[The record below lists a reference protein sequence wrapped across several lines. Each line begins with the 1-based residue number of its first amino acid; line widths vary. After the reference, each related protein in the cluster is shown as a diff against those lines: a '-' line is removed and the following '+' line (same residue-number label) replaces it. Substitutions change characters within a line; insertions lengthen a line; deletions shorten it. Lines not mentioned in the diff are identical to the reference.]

1 MHALNVSFRRLLAGA
16 LPALALVLTGCSGA
30 ASTRSAAMPTAFPNH
45 SVDQMRQQIVV
56 PTDTLLSYA
65 AQARLVVDA
74 PQRSGQFSTVV
85 RQRRNDSLYMSLSPG
100 FGVEAAR
107 MLVTA
112 DSFFVYDRINQRLA
126 FGSVAAAQRRMPLP
140 ITSEAVFENMLGI
153 LSPDPSV
160 PWQVEADDQY
170 YYLTGPEGQRTYTVD
185 PSIWRVT
192 RYEER
197 TPDGTLNE
205 VREFAEFE
213 TVHGVSLPRRLTL
226 RRPQDDAF
234 ASIYYEE
241 ITLNPETLS
250 FNLRV
255 RDNVQRVP
263 LLGTR

>member
-1 MHALNVSFRRLLAGA
+1 MPSPSRSRSRLLAALLLGA
-16 LPALALVLTGCSGA
+16 SLILAGCSGA
-30 ASTRSAAMPTAFPNH
+30 ESTRSRDLPTAFPNH
-45 SVDQMRQQIVV
+45 SVAQMQQQIVV
-56 PTDTLLSYA
+56 PTDTLLSYT

-140 ITSEAVFENMLGI
+140 ITSAEVFENMLGI
-153 LSPDPSV
+153 LAPDPGV
-160 PWQVEADDQY
+160 PWQVEADDEY
-170 YYLTGPEGQRTYTVD
+170 YYLTGPEGQRTYTID
-185 PSIWRVT
+185 PARWRVI

-205 VREFAEFE
+205 VREFSDFN
-213 TVHGVSLPRRLTL
+213 TVRGVALPRRLTL
-226 RRPQDDAF
+226 RRPQDEAF

-250 FNLRV
+250 FDLRV
-255 RDNVQRVP
+255 GDSVQRVP
-263 LLGTR
+263 LLGAR